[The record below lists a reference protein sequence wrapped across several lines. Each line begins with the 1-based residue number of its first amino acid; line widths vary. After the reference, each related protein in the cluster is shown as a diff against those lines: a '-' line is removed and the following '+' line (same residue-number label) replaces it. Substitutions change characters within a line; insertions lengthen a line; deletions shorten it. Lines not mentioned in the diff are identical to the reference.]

1 MLLNS
6 FSIDENTLS
15 LTVSI
20 ISFDEELKFKFI
32 FIHFLDPIS
41 SFSMGTESSFLTP
54 SRFSLSSPLPP
65 VLSIYANE
73 YEIGFFL
80 SFIFKMYPNIL
91 ESIIDKL
98 NSILKFPVNFC

>member
-1 MLLNS
+1 M
-6 FSIDENTLS
+6 DENILS
-15 LTVSI
+15 LTLSVI
-20 ISFDEELKFKFI
+20 FFDIELKFKTI

-73 YEIGFFL
+73 YEIGLSL
-80 SFIFKMYPNIL
+80 SFIFKTYPNTF
-91 ESIIDKL
+91 ESIIDKS
-98 NSILKFPVNFC
+98 NSILKLPENFG